1 MTPAAEIPRFFLYGE
16 PPRAVDGRFLHLEA
30 LDDRSRPSE
39 WTIRAHSHPDLHHLF
54 LIREGAGAMTV
65 EGRALPFHA
74 PCLLLVPAG
83 AVHGFAFEAE
93 SAGAVLTLADAVLD
107 ELTGRAPELAGVF
120 ARAAVLD
127 VAGVLPEV
135 IARLDALARELSWS
149 APAHQA
155 AVEAE
160 ATGLLVCT
168 LRLVVAASA
177 PAGVAVGRRAELV
190 ARFRSAVSRR
200 ARTPLSLEAYA
211 AELGVTAPRL
221 RAACRSVLGRSPMAL
236 VQERRMLEARRLL
249 AYSSLGVAEIAYT
262 LGLEDAAYF
271 SRAFARSEGRSPRAY
286 RDGLRGPQ
294 GSGPALASPP

>member
-93 SAGAVLTLADAVLD
+93 SAGAVLTLADAVWD
-107 ELTGRAPELAGVF
+107 GLTRRAPELAAVF

-127 VAGVLPEV
+127 AAGVLAEV
-135 IARLDALARELSWS
+135 TGRLDALARELSWA
-149 APAHQA
+149 APGAEA

-160 ATGLLVCT
+160 VTALLVCT
-168 LRLVVAASA
+168 LRLAVAASPA
-177 PAGVAVGRRAELV
+177 PGVAVGREAELV
-190 ARFRSAVSRR
+190 ARFRAAVSRR
-200 ARTPLSLEAYA
+200 VRTPWSLEAYA
-211 AELGVTAPRL
+211 AELGVTPPRL
-221 RAACRSVLGRSPMAL
+221 RAACRRVLGKGPMAL
-236 VQERRMLEARRLL
+236 VQERRMLEAKRLL
-249 AYSSLGVAEIAYT
+249 AYSSLGVAEIAYM

-271 SRAFARSEGRSPRAY
+271 SRAFARCEGRSPRAY
-286 RDGLRGPQ
+286 RDGLR
-294 GSGPALASPP
+294 APPPS